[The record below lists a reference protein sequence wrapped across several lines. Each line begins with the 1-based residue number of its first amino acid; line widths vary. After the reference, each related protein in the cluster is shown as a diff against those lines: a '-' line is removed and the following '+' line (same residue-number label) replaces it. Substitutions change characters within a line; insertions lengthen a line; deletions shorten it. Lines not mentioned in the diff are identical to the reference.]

1 MRVLK
6 HKRWVALVAAALLAA
21 CQPASMVRPFDLRK
35 QSAPVA
41 SQVNVTAA
49 RLTGTWRVTSGAGI
63 LPRQVLKFTEYSLSI
78 NGKTTPFKQ
87 LGPGRFRFFGEEIW
101 VHWMD
106 ADNRTAALGA
116 PSGEMFWIM
125 DRGDA
130 SGDRLRA
137 AREILEWYGYD
148 LKQMEGS

>member
-1 MRVLK
+1 M
-6 HKRWVALVAAALLAA
+6 ALVAAALLTA
-21 CQPASMVRPFDLRK
+21 CQHPSMELRD

-49 RLTGTWRVTSGAGI
+49 RLTGTWYVTSGAGI
-63 LPRQVLKFTEYSLSI
+63 LPGQVLKFTENSLSI
-78 NGKTTPFKQ
+78 NGKTTLFKQ
-87 LGPGRFRFFGEEIW
+87 LGPGRFRFLGREIW

-116 PSGEMFWIM
+116 PNGEMFWIM